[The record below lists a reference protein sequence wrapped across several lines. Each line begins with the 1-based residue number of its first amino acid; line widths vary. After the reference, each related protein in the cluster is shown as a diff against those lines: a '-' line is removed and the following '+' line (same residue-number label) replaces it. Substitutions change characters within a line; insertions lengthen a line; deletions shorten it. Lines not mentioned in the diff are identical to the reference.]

1 MRLQSQDS
9 TRTLNDTFLE
19 LCFDPDQP
27 ISIQMVF
34 DSVFAFEKQNSRF
47 PGDTDNASELDQD
60 VTDVLSMVCR
70 SARNLECEPPV
81 KKELIDEIVR
91 TGGMEFH
98 TVASYLGGI
107 TAQEI
112 IKVINMKNIWVLCN
126 NIYNKSLNN
135 IS

>member
-1 MRLQSQDS
+1 MERRFCENASGVRLQSQDS

-27 ISIQMVF
+27 ISIHMVF
-34 DSVFAFEKQNSRF
+34 DSVFAFEKENSRF

-70 SARNLECEPPV
+70 SVRNLESEPPV

-98 TVASYLGGI
+98 SVASYLGGI

-112 IKVINMKNIWVLCN
+112 IKVINMKNSWDFM
-126 NIYNKSLNN
+126 
-135 IS
+135 